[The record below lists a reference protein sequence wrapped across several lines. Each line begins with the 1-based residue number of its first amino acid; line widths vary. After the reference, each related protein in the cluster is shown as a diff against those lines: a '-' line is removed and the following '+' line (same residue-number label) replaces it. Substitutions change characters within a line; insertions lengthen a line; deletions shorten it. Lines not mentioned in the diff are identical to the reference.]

1 MGVHQLPGS
10 GTSLQ
15 YTRGLLNT
23 WVLSVH
29 AASVPDALRQLELNQ
44 YLEIMEENDVGGEE
58 GGGGRKK
65 GRGGRR
71 GKRMMWVGWGGEGRG
86 GEGWKEKE
94 ENDVGREGGGRRE
107 EGEGGNGKGMEEG
120 ERLGEEGV
128 LRLCTMNHHIC
139 TCIPDG
145 SSSAAPSALELCTS
159 G

>member
-15 YTRGLLNT
+15 YTHGLLNT

-71 GKRMMWVGWGGEGRG
+71 GKRMMWVGKGGEGRG
-86 GEGWKEKE
+86 GRRKRRMMWEGRE
-94 ENDVGREGGGRRE
+94 EGGGRR
-107 EGEGGNGKGMEEG
+107 GEWKGDGGGREKGW
-120 ERLGEEGV
+120 ERREFSGCVHNEPPLLYIHVFLKEQ
-128 LRLCTMNHHIC
+128 LIC
-139 TCIPDG
+139 CSFSP
-145 SSSAAPSALELCTS
+145 
-159 G
+159 